1 MLFLIKAKVEEKKW
15 RALQEGAEREIKQRQ
30 NDKLIEQEKIETINL
45 KERNLLAKAAETEIK
60 SKLDIMK
67 NFDSELQRA
76 NKENEELYKEDR
88 EEKMNKYLTAKQ
100 FEKEHTQNMISR
112 DTYKQK
118 ISEMSLSKAKSK
130 GKTVK
135 GVGNEFEL
143 PPARY

>member
-1 MLFLIKAKVEEKKW
+1 MEEKKW

-30 NDKLIEQEKIETINL
+30 NDKLIEQERIETINL
-45 KERNLLAKAAETEIK
+45 KERNLLAKAAEADIQ

-67 NFDSELQRA
+67 NFDNELQRA

-88 EEKMNKYLTAKQ
+88 EEKMNKYLTVKQ
-100 FEKEHTQNMISR
+100 FEKEHTQNMINR

-130 GKTVK
+130 SKEKIGK
-135 GVGNEFEL
+135 GGGNEFEL